1 VESKSAEYFKTVEG
15 RKYLGVSVHHLG
27 ATVYAGVTKAV
38 QSGEVDGVKD
48 PAKATIWHA
57 VQAFAKP
64 QGASKKCPR
73 DGNSGAAYV
82 DLLKSSDDVG
92 PSTAFLS
99 YTWYYT
105 LADTIAALDE
115 WIKKTGRDPQRTYVW
130 MDALCLN
137 QHRISEQLS
146 PELVA
151 AEFGPRVEAIGRILP
166 MLHPWDDPVYTN
178 RAWCLFELYTAI
190 QNRKSVDVDIIITP
204 SQREAFL
211 ATISSGGY
219 SEIDAALASIKA
231 EDATATM
238 AEDLEA
244 IKTLVKRMPGGF
256 PTLNETVQKHLR
268 QWFES
273 QGAVQSSGRLT
284 ALGASALNPGTTSRG
299 SSVEGRASRTSQERI
314 RIVSI
319 EGTTSVVASTS
330 NPALT
335 PVLNPTMGFDGGAQT
350 EV

>member
-1 VESKSAEYFKTVEG
+1 M
-15 RKYLGVSVHHLG
+15 GVI
-27 ATVYAGVTKAV
+27 
-38 QSGEVDGVKD
+38 D
-48 PAKATIWHA
+48 
-57 VQAFAKP
+57 
-64 QGASKKCPR
+64 
-73 DGNSGAAYV
+73 V

-99 YTWYYT
+99 YTWFVFSFSSSFNLFALYSIQCCACRATRKYRTNAPHLSFFFHCSLPRLRYYT
-105 LADTIAALDE
+105 LADTIAALEE
-115 WIKKTGRDPQRTYVW
+115 WIKKTGRDPKRTYVW

-204 SQREAFL
+204 SQREAFHE
-211 ATISSGGY
+211 TISSGGY
-219 SEIDAALASIKA
+219 SKIDAALASIKA

-244 IKTLVKRMPGGF
+244 IKTLVKQMPGGF

-284 ALGASALNPGTTSRG
+284 ALGASALNPSTTSRG
-299 SSVEGRASRTSQERI
+299 SSVEGRASRTSRTSEERI
-314 RIVSI
+314 RIVSN

-330 NPALT
+330 NPVLT